1 MNTLEMQSA
10 PGLLD
15 HGATPNI
22 SEPPKIAQSAP
33 IKQELA
39 ARNTKTASVENKR
52 LEDTPKKTN
61 ASRTQQAFEKFDIRN
76 FQDQL
81 SPSKAKNKF
90 ICPVCGGNDL
100 SIVPETG
107 KYRCFN
113 NCECKDIREA
123 IKPWAEVV
131 AERAGANYTPSL
143 NRLAAKPKR
152 ILPKPAPIPDGEL
165 ALVMLTQAATDIP
178 QTQNINLQAT
188 KGNTREC
195 NTNNLPLL
203 TNPMGNSL

>member
-22 SEPPKIAQSAP
+22 SEPLKIAQSAP
-33 IKQELA
+33 IKQEC
-39 ARNTKTASVENKR
+39 VENKR
-52 LEDTPKKTN
+52 LFSTPQKTN

-81 SPSKAKNKF
+81 EPSKAKNKF

-107 KYRCFN
+107 
-113 NCECKDIREA
+113 
-123 IKPWAEVV
+123 
-131 AERAGANYTPSL
+131 
-143 NRLAAKPKR
+143 
-152 ILPKPAPIPDGEL
+152 
-165 ALVMLTQAATDIP
+165 
-178 QTQNINLQAT
+178 
-188 KGNTREC
+188 
-195 NTNNLPLL
+195 
-203 TNPMGNSL
+203 